1 MLRKHKNAMTKDQRR
16 HQALQVIYFKHI
28 MKHICYFRNV
38 HDAEPFFYFSF
49 HRFEKIN
56 VTMSWIRN
64 VNLVERHHF

>member
-38 HDAEPFFYFSF
+38 HDAEQFFLFFIS
-49 HRFEKIN
+49 
-56 VTMSWIRN
+56 
-64 VNLVERHHF
+64 